1 MADNKSKIKFLD
13 NDFMRANKNGQKA
26 DQRLARIHRRRL
38 IGLTAV
44 LAIIIIF
51 FSVQLISTKV
61 KVARYKQETTVEQT
75 KLEKAKMEQ
84 KDLKFQ
90 VEQLND
96 NDYLLKLIREK
107 YYFSKKGETVYSFP
121 SDKTNLKN

>member
-13 NDFMRANKNGQKA
+13 NDFTRANKTERKK
-26 DQRLARIHRRRL
+26 DQRLTHIHRRRL
-38 IGLTAV
+38 IGLTV
-44 LAIIIIF
+44 ILGLIIIF

-61 KVARYKQETTVEQT
+61 KIGHYQQETTAKQI
-75 KLEKAKMEQ
+75 KLKKAKAHQ
-84 KDLKFQ
+84 KELKFK
-90 VEQLND
+90 VKQLND

-121 SDKTNLKN
+121 SDKTNLIN

>member
-13 NDFMRANKNGQKA
+13 NDFMKANKTERKK
-26 DQRLARIHRRRL
+26 DQRVATIHRRRL
-38 IGLTAV
+38 IGLGAV
-44 LAIIIIF
+44 LIIIIIF
-51 FSVQLISTKV
+51 FSVQLISTKL
-61 KVARYKQETTVEQT
+61 KVAHYKQETAVEQT
-75 KLEKAKMEQ
+75 KLKKAKANK

-90 VEQLND
+90 IKQLND

-121 SDKTNLKN
+121 SDKANLKN

>member
-13 NDFMRANKNGQKA
+13 NDFMKANKTERKK
-26 DQRLARIHRRRL
+26 DQRSSIIHRRRL
-38 IGLTAV
+38 IGLGAV

-51 FSVQLISTKV
+51 FSVQLISTKM
-61 KVARYKQETTVEQT
+61 KVARYKQETAVEQT
-75 KLEKAKMEQ
+75 KLKKAKANQ

-90 VEQLND
+90 IKQLND

-121 SDKTNLKN
+121 SDKANLKN